1 MKRMFVLM
9 AVVLCTGV
17 TAQLPE
23 SLDEV
28 TPFHEGLA
36 AIRQGDAWAFI
47 DDLGNIIID
56 FRNDLHWTGKEMD
69 SDNGIL
75 TITYP
80 HFSNG
85 RCMVKKVVD
94 DIPMFGFINTKGEL
108 VVHHEFLN
116 VRSFKDGYT
125 TGVIFEKIL
134 RGQNEFKLNIYEY
147 RFHEVIMDTDG
158 NIVTFLK
165 RRYNIQMKKSRYDLP
180 KIHSKLMGP
189 KLIAVKKEGNWEL
202 QRLQL

>member
-1 MKRMFVLM
+1 MKRVFVLM
-9 AVVLCTGV
+9 AIVLCTGV

-36 AIRQGDAWAFI
+36 AIRQGNAWAFI

-56 FRNDLHWTGKEMD
+56 FRNDLHWTGKEVD
-69 SDNGIL
+69 SDNGIMA
-75 TITYP
+75 IAYP
-80 HFSNG
+80 RFSNG
-85 RCMVKKVVD
+85 RCMVKKEVD
-94 DIPMFGFINTKGEL
+94 DIPRFGFINTEGEL
-108 VVHHEFLN
+108 VVQHEFLN
-116 VRSFKDGYT
+116 VRPFKDGYT
-125 TGVIFEKIL
+125 TGIIFEKIL

-147 RFHEVIMDTDG
+147 KFHEVLMDIDG
-158 NIVTFLK
+158 NIIKFLN
-165 RRYNIQMKKSRYDLP
+165 RRYNIQMKKSRYSLP
-180 KIHSKLMGP
+180 KIQSKLVGP

>member
-9 AVVLCTGV
+9 AVVLCAGV
-17 TAQLPE
+17 SAQLPQ

-56 FRNDLHWTGKEMD
+56 FRNDLHWTGKEED
-69 SDNGIL
+69 SDNGIMA
-75 TITYP
+75 ITYP
-80 HFSNG
+80 YFSNG
-85 RCMVKKVVD
+85 RCMVKKEVD
-94 DIPMFGFINTKGEL
+94 DIPVFGFINTKEEL
-108 VVHHEFLN
+108 VIQHEFLN
-116 VRSFKDGYT
+116 VRPFKDGYT
-125 TGVIFEKIL
+125 TGVIFEKIP

-147 RFHEVIMDTDG
+147 RFHEVLMDTDG
-158 NIVTFLK
+158 NIITFLN
-165 RRYNIQMKKSRYDLP
+165 RRYNIQMNKSRYKLP

-189 KLIAVKKEGNWEL
+189 KLIVVKKEGNWEL